1 MEQLNNKFSLKEVRK
16 MLRNSPTEAEKL
28 LWLNLRGKKLNGRKF
43 RRQHSF
49 GNYIMDFYCPEERLA
64 VELDG
69 QHHYAPEG
77 READAERDAFLLR
90 FGIKVIRF
98 ENKEV
103 LEDMRKVLQK
113 IKDNFNHPPAP
124 SF

>member
-1 MEQLNNKFSLKEVRK
+1 MEKFNNKLSLKDERK
-16 MLRNSPTEAEKL
+16 MLRNNPTEAEKL

-69 QHHYAPEG
+69 RHHYAPEG
-77 READAERDAFLLR
+77 RKTDAERDAFLFR

-103 LEDMRKVLQK
+103 LEDMRKVLQM
-113 IKDNFNHPPAP
+113 IKDNLKVC
-124 SF
+124 